1 VSTSTIP
8 GSTREAIAA
17 GSDGPPAAEE
27 TDPEEPEPNG
37 KLPEPK
43 GNVPEPEGNVPEP
56 KGKLGEVPD
65 GREGDFDVDCQATRP
80 MPNPAARPTTSSPT
94 TSHTVAV

>member
-1 VSTSTIP
+1 MP

-17 GSDGPPAAEE
+17 GFEGPPAADEA
-27 TDPEEPEPNG
+27 DPEEPEPNG

-43 GNVPEPEGNVPEP
+43 GKVPEPKGSVPEP
-56 KGKLGEVPD
+56 KGKLGELPAE
-65 GREGDFDVDCQATRP
+65 GEGDLEVDCQATRP

-94 TSHTVAV
+94 TSQTVAA